1 MRFKFVWSSHCSS
14 FLVRDHSE
22 STQSIKIRVIQS
34 EPLNTASCYFRME
47 CVYRLLYS
55 CLAVQWKSYLMATES
70 FIFPFLLNSDQECFC
85 MTSFL
90 AVTSLGS
97 RVYFS
102 GGSVLRYWYVKS
114 SLKPEVTAGVQSRKT
129 LYTCLGI
136 PQILIL
142 LHLFDALIVYNTKE
156 GLPILLYQACLD
168 PTSDFTVSFFT
179 AMPFQ
184 VIMSYIYVSIGIY
197 NNLYLYWFLRL
208 G

>member
-1 MRFKFVWSSHCSS
+1 MLRIRPRYIKFC
-14 FLVRDHSE
+14 L
-22 STQSIKIRVIQS
+22 
-34 EPLNTASCYFRME
+34 LFRME
-47 CVYRLLYS
+47 CMYRLLYS
-55 CLAVQWKSYLMATES
+55 CFAVQWKSYLMATDS
-70 FIFPFLLNSDQECFC
+70 YLFPFLLNSDQECFC
-85 MTSFL
+85 MTAFL

-114 SLKPEVTAGVQSRKT
+114 SLRPEVTAGVKSRKT

-142 LHLFDALIVYNTKE
+142 LHLFDAVNVYNTKE
-156 GLPILLYQACLD
+156 EVPILLYQACLD

-184 VIMSYIYVSIGIY
+184 VIMSYIYVLIGIY
-197 NNLYLYWFLRL
+197 NNLYLYWFLRF